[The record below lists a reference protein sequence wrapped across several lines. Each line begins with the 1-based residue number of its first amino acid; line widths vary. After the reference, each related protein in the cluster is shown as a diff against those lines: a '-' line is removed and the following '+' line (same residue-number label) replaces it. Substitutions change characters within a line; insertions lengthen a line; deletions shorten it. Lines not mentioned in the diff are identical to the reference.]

1 MSDFPCYK
9 KKIYGIVGNNSSI
22 EAIFVADCWH
32 KSMMFTGNSSLIS
45 LLFSPDCFSLI
56 KNILEIQTPLKCV
69 PGVSNT

>member
-45 LLFSPDCFSLI
+45 LLFSPDCFS
-56 KNILEIQTPLKCV
+56 
-69 PGVSNT
+69 